1 MKCFC
6 CQKWH
11 QRNDYPLWKQHL
23 EHEIKN
29 SWPKVGVNVDIVEL
43 CIPIIRAFVATLSQ
57 WLKER
62 QEENIMK
69 DNSPTKERLMK
80 WDREKA
86 IHQELVGEIQ
96 RIQAEMDV
104 PTQLYPYT

>member
-1 MKCFC
+1 
-6 CQKWH
+6 
-11 QRNDYPLWKQHL
+11 
-23 EHEIKN
+23 
-29 SWPKVGVNVDIVEL
+29 
-43 CIPIIRAFVATLSQ
+43 
-57 WLKER
+57 LKER